1 MTVPSGTLAN
11 GLTSGNSTPDKVYT
25 LPTVTTLKY
34 GVLSV
39 MVLNVLT
46 DTTDTRVEI
55 YIGNGNTPAVQNMIE
70 IASLKP
76 DGGKVV
82 VNCNC
87 MSPGDSFFVKSSKP
101 GLVFRVE
108 GVFEEEQV

>member
-1 MTVPSGTLAN
+1 MSLPSGTLAN
-11 GLTSGNSTPDKVYT
+11 GLTTGNSTPDKVYT
-25 LPTVTTLKY
+25 VPTSATLKHA
-34 GVLSV
+34 VLSI
-39 MVLNVLT
+39 MVLNDLT
-46 DTTDTRVEI
+46 DNTDTRVEI
-55 YIGNGNTPAVQNMIE
+55 YIGSGASASRENKTE

-76 DGGKVV
+76 DGGKVT

-87 MSPGDSFFVKSSKP
+87 MSPGDSFFVKTSKP

>member
-11 GLTSGNSTPDKVYT
+11 GLTSGNAAPDKVYT
-25 LPTVTTLKY
+25 LPTVATLKY
-34 GVLSV
+34 GVLSI
-39 MVLNVLT
+39 MVLNDLT
-46 DTTDTRVEI
+46 DNTDTRVEI
-55 YIGNGNTPAVQNMIE
+55 YIGSATSASREEKIE

>member
-1 MTVPSGTLAN
+1 MTTPSGTLAN
-11 GLTSGNSTPDKVYT
+11 GLTNGAVAPEKVYT
-25 LPTVTTLKY
+25 IPTTPIMKY

-39 MVLNVLT
+39 MVLNALT
-46 DTTDTRVEI
+46 DNTDTRVEI
-55 YIGNGNTPAVQNMIE
+55 YITSANAPSPQHLIE

-76 DGGKVV
+76 DGGKVT

-87 MSPGDSFFVKSSKP
+87 MSPGDSFFIKTSKS
-101 GLVFRVE
+101 GLVYRVE

>member
-11 GLTSGNSTPDKVYT
+11 GLTSGNTTPDKVYT
-25 LPTVTTLKY
+25 LPTVATLKY

-46 DTTDTRVEI
+46 DNTDTRVEI
-55 YIGNGNTPAVQNMIE
+55 YVGGGATPTVQNMIE

-87 MSPGDSFFVKSSKP
+87 MSPGDSFFVKTSKP

>member
-1 MTVPSGTLAN
+1 MTIPSGTLAN

-25 LPTVTTLKY
+25 LPTVATLKY

-46 DTTDTRVEI
+46 DNTDTRVEI
-55 YIGNGNTPAVQNMIE
+55 YVGGGATPTVQNMIE

-76 DGGKVV
+76 DGGKVT

-87 MSPGDSFFVKSSKP
+87 MSPGDSFFVKTSKP

>member
-1 MTVPSGTLAN
+1 MTIPSGTLTN
-11 GLTSGNSTPDKVYT
+11 GMTSGNSTPDKVYT
-25 LPTVTTLKY
+25 LPTVATLKY

-46 DTTDTRVEI
+46 DNTDTRVEI
-55 YIGNGNTPAVQNMIE
+55 YVANGTSPAVKDMIE

-76 DGGKVV
+76 NGGKVT

-87 MSPGDSFFVKSSKP
+87 MSPGNSFFVKSSKP

>member
-1 MTVPSGTLAN
+1 MTTPSGTLAN
-11 GLTSGNSTPDKVYT
+11 GLTSGNASPEKVYT
-25 LPTVTTLKY
+25 VPTTTTLKY

-39 MVLNVLT
+39 MVLNALT
-46 DTTDTRVEI
+46 DNTDTRVVI
-55 YIGNGNTPAVQNMIE
+55 YVANTNSPSPQHLIE

-76 DGGKVV
+76 DGGKVT

-87 MSPGDSFFVKSSKP
+87 VSPGDSFFVKTSKP
-101 GLVFRVE
+101 GLVYRVE

>member
-11 GLTSGNSTPDKVYT
+11 GLTTGTSSPDKVYT
-25 LPTVTTLKY
+25 LPMATTLKY

-46 DTTDTRVEI
+46 DNTDTRVEI

-76 DGGKVV
+76 DGGKVT

-87 MSPGDSFFVKSSKP
+87 MSPGDSFFVKTSKP

>member
-25 LPTVTTLKY
+25 LPVVATLKY

-46 DTTDTRVEI
+46 DSTDTRVEI
-55 YIGNGNTPAVQNMIE
+55 YVGGGATPTVQNMIE

-87 MSPGDSFFVKSSKP
+87 MSPGDSFFVKTSKP